1 MLYIVFCNAKTCK
14 LNYFLIFISISLY
27 YFKNQKAFYRY
38 YVEKHRLEEE
48 KEAKKNENRVAES
61 IFAQYI
67 VIFKSV
73 NITSMHLTYN

>member
-14 LNYFLIFISISLY
+14 FNYHSFLLLYSFY